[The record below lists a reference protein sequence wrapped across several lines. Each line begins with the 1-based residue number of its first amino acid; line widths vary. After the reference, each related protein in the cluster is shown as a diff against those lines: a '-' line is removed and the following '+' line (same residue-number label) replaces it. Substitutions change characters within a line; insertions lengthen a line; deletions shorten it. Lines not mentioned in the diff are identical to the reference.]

1 MEKFI
6 PLGSIVLLNDGV
18 KKLMIIARAITI
30 KNGDEEFYFDYG
42 AVFYPEG
49 LIGDELAYFNKD
61 DIAKVVAEGY
71 VDSDEE
77 QMINNIDIYLS
88 KLSGVKKGNVKDW
101 KEQ

>member
-42 AVFYPEG
+42 AIFYPEG
-49 LIGDELAYFNKD
+49 LMGDELAYFNKE
-61 DIAKVVAEGY
+61 DIAKIIAEGY
-71 VDSDEE
+71 VDVEE
-77 QMINNIDIYLS
+77 EHMVNNINRFLSRTADI
-88 KLSGVKKGNVKDW
+88 KKANVKDW
-101 KEQ
+101 NK